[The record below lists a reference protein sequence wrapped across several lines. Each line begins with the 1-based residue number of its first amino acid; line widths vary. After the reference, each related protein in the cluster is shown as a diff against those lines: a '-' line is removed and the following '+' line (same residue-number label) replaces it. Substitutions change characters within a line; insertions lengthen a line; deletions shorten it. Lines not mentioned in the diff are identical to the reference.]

1 MSWSKNLCSAIFK
14 NLTTKS
20 GVLVWREKT
29 KMQKIGGIWE
39 DRDYICNK
47 IEKMEELSQIDAKY

>member
-1 MSWSKNLCSAIFK
+1 
-14 NLTTKS
+14 
-20 GVLVWREKT
+20 
-29 KMQKIGGIWE
+29 MQKIGGIWE